1 MATTAPTYP
10 EVTPAEVP
18 GLAGWIT
25 TVDHKR
31 IGLLYMFTALTFF
44 ILGGLL
50 ALLIRAELALP
61 GGQLLTADQYARTF
75 TLHGT
80 TMIFL
85 FVIPI
90 LVGFGNYLV
99 PLQIGAR
106 DMAFPRLNALSY
118 WLYLCG
124 GLVLYSSYLLPL
136 GPAAIGWT
144 GYAPLTNP
152 TYSPTAGVDLW
163 AISLIILGASSTMGA
178 VNFITTT
185 LNMRAPGMTL
195 WRLPLFTWSVL
206 VMAFMVLLAT
216 PMLTGALAMQ
226 LADRNLGTQFFVA
239 AQGGDPLLWQHLFWF
254 YSHPAVYIMILPAM
268 GVVSEVLPV
277 FSRKPIF
284 GYRAIV
290 WSTVAIG
297 VLGFATWAHHMFTTG
312 LSPMLEA
319 FFILSTMTIAVP
331 TGVKMFNWIFTMM
344 GGSLRLDSPMLFTIG
359 FLSMFLIG
367 GISGVFQAVLP
378 LDTQLHDTYWVV
390 AHLHYV
396 LFGGSVFGI
405 FAGLYFWVP
414 KMLGWKLG
422 ERLGKIHFWLM
433 FLGFNLTFFP
443 MHILGL
449 LGMPRRYFDY
459 PADRGWTQYNQIAT
473 AGALMIGLSVLVFA
487 VNFVL
492 SARRKDPAGDD
503 PWEANSLEWAT
514 SSPPPVYNFLRIPT
528 VESLRPVRDARLK
541 LQKQSSES

>member
-10 EVTPAEVP
+10 DVTPAP
-18 GLAGWIT
+18 ARGLAGWIT

-50 ALLIRAELALP
+50 ALLIRTELALP

-85 FVIPI
+85 FVIP
-90 LVGFGNYLV
+90 LLTGFGNYLV

-152 TYSPTAGVDLW
+152 TYSPTPGVDLW
-163 AISLIILGASSTMGA
+163 AISLIIIGASSTMGA

-290 WSTVAIG
+290 WSTIAIG

-331 TGVKMFNWIFTMM
+331 TGVKMFNWIFTMI
-344 GGSLRLDSPMLFTIG
+344 GGSLRLDSPLLFTIG

-405 FAGLYFWVP
+405 FAGLYFWMP

-459 PADRGWTQYNQIAT
+459 PADRGWTQYNELAT
-473 AGALMIGLSVLVFA
+473 LGAFMIGLSILVFA

-541 LQKQSSES
+541 LQKQSSEN